1 MHFTR
6 RKLVLITLV
15 VLATAP
21 ADAVRRLARWTRST
35 RATRSMAGGS

>member
-1 MHFTR
+1 MHFSR

-21 ADAVRRLARWTRST
+21 ADAVRRLARWTRSI
-35 RATRSMAGGS
+35 RATGPMTGGS